1 MEISTDIV
9 DTTSTT
15 TDRLSCFDF
24 LSLPT
29 ELKRRTAYFL
39 ATRDVIH
46 LGQTCQ
52 SVQHA
57 LVLRQLQPSRQ
68 LINVPIIAPD
78 NNLAPDD
85 EGTLRRVVPRIPI
98 WNRRVHSVRL
108 TMQYQSTARALQAAA
123 GAAGGGQQLDLLPI
137 YNPSCYVYVT
147 AHAAAAA
154 DAATVRLS
162 CNETEHRS
170 ALGRVVASLPAFR
183 GTPGITTWSTQWAPL
198 EGEIYYIWYAPAIVR
213 IVSMELQTRILDD
226 FDSVVSRQYTKL
238 ARLGVLCHHTPDAT
252 TNGASNATHT
262 TTLAT
267 SSTTTD
273 HRHNNNTNNH
283 HLASAPTLFFYPQL
297 LLHVAQSLR
306 TTATAGYAL
315 VQFWQQQAG
324 LSLEPRDL
332 AALEEILQADLEERQ
347 WRLLEQIAAAQA
359 VRAMDEEAAMH

>member
-1 MEISTDIV
+1 MMEI
-9 DTTSTT
+9 T
-15 TDRLSCFDF
+15 TDMMDTATTITAATEDSCFDF

-52 SVQHA
+52 LVQHA

-68 LINVPIIAPD
+68 LNVPIAPD
-78 NNLAPDD
+78 NLAPD
-85 EGTLRRVVPRIPI
+85 EEATLQRVVPRIPI

-108 TMQYQSTARALQAAA
+108 TIQYQSTARALQAAA
-123 GAAGGGQQLDLLPI
+123 GQQLDLLPI

-147 AHAAAAA
+147 AHVAADNDDD
-154 DAATVRLS
+154 DAATVRLT
-162 CNETEHRS
+162 CDETEHPS
-170 ALGRVVASLPAFR
+170 AWRRVVATLPAFR
-183 GTPGITTWSTQWAPL
+183 GTPGTTTRSTQWAPL
-198 EGEIYYIWYAPAIVR
+198 EGEMYYIWYAPASVR

-226 FDSVVSRQYTKL
+226 LDSVVSRQYTKL
-238 ARLGVLCHHTPDAT
+238 ARLGVLCHHTPDT
-252 TNGASNATHT
+252 TNGANSTTN
-262 TTLAT
+262 TTLAM

-273 HRHNNNTNNH
+273 HRHGNTTNNH
-283 HLASAPTLFFYPQL
+283 HHAPAPTLFFYPQL

-306 TTATAGYAL
+306 TTTTAGYAL

-332 AALEEILQADLEERQ
+332 AALEEILQADLEERHWQ
-347 WRLLEQIAAAQA
+347 LLEQIAAAQA
-359 VRAMDEEAAMH
+359 ARGMDEEAAMH